1 VVIQSVNNPAQA
13 LPEIINEKMKKKN
26 IVLKQV
32 VKLDGSKQKFN
43 VQKITES
50 IWYAAKTV
58 GGKDKKQSLVLS
70 EKVITI
76 LKKTYINGEAIP
88 TSEIGEI
95 VEKVLIENGHTRTS
109 KTYIRY
115 RENKRHIHQK
125 KETLEIEDDI
135 GLSYNTL
142 YILKKRFLKRDENGE
157 IIETPKGMINRVAR
171 FLSEIEKGQ
180 EEKDKWYKEFYD
192 VMIDFEFLPGSRTLT
207 NAGKRNAQ
215 LANCFVW
222 EIKDDIDKIF
232 EILHKSTL
240 IKKHGGGCGYNFSEI
255 RPEGD
260 IVGGVPEL
268 AAGPV
273 KMIEMFDLMTSM
285 FRQEGR
291 YESGNMAI
299 LNANHPDIFNFI
311 SSKQLDGYLSKTNI
325 SVGITDE
332 FMEAAIKGKDWDLIN
347 PRTDEVVNTVKAS
360 SILNLMASMAWQT
373 GDPGIVNLSAMNK
386 GTKLANP
393 LYRKRGPTITTNP
406 CGEVPLYPYESCNLG
421 YINFVKFVKNQKL
434 DFKRLRKVMRVGTRL
449 MDNVIDASWFPV
461 KEVTESVKAH
471 RRIGIGCVGWAETLC
486 LLGLPYDSKE
496 ALELAEKVAKTMYK
510 TAFETSCEIAEEK
523 GPFPLVKDS
532 IWANRKRKPRNVA
545 LMTFPPSSSNAV
557 ICETSYGI
565 EPYFALAYE
574 QNVLGGMRLKTVVPL
589 FIKKLMEKGIYSDKL
604 VQKII
609 DNHGSLVGIE
619 GIPTN
624 LKKIFKVAHD
634 IDWKD
639 HIRMQAAFQKW
650 TDNAITKTINMPS
663 TTTSKEIEEAFVFA
677 WKLGCKGLTVYRD
690 RAKSNQVIHFGGD
703 QSVQKPKMCPT
714 CDIKLE
720 KDGNC
725 YKCKKCGFSTCEL

>member
-1 VVIQSVNNPAQA
+1 MN
-13 LPEIINEKMKKKN
+13 KKN

-32 VKLDGSKQKFN
+32 IKLDGSKQKFN

-50 IWYAAKTV
+50 IWYAAETV
-58 GGKDKKQSLVLS
+58 GGKDKKQALVLS
-70 EKVITI
+70 SKVITI
-76 LKKTYINGEAIP
+76 LKKTYFNGEP
-88 TSEIGEI
+88 VRTSEICEI

-115 RENKRHIHQK
+115 RENKRHIHQE

-157 IIETPKGMINRVAR
+157 IIETPTGMIDRVAR
-171 FLSEIEKGQ
+171 FLSEIERGQ
-180 EEKDKWYKEFYD
+180 EEKEKWYKEFYD
-192 VMIDFEFLPGSRTLT
+192 IMINFEFLPGSRTLT
-207 NAGKRNAQ
+207 NAGKRNPQ

-222 EIKDDIDKIF
+222 EIKDDIDKVF

-299 LNANHPDIFNFI
+299 LNTNHPDIFNFI
-311 SSKQLDGYLSKTNI
+311 SSKQLDGYLSRTNI

-373 GDPGIVNLSAMNK
+373 GDPGIINLSAMNK

-393 LYRKRGPTITTNP
+393 LYRKRGPIVTTNP

-434 DFKRLRKVMRVGTRL
+434 DFKRLRKVMRVATRL

-461 KEVTESVKAH
+461 KEVADSVKAH

-486 LLGLPYDSKE
+486 FLGLPYDSKE
-496 ALELAEKVAKTMYK
+496 AFELAEKVTKTMYT

-532 IWANRKRKPRNVA
+532 IWANRKKKPRNVA
-545 LMTFPPSSSNAV
+545 LLTFPPSSSNAV

-565 EPYFALAYE
+565 EPFFALAYE
-574 QNVLGGMRLKTVVPL
+574 QNVLGGVRLKTVNPL
-589 FIKKLMEKGIYSDKL
+589 LIRKLMEKGIYSDKL
-604 VQKII
+604 IQKII
-609 DNHGSLVGIE
+609 NNHGSLVGIKE
-619 GIPTN
+619 IPAN

-634 IDWKD
+634 INWKD
-639 HIRMQAAFQKW
+639 HIKMQAAFQKW

-663 TTTSKEIEEAFVFA
+663 TTTSKEIEEAYIYA

-690 RAKSNQVIHFGGD
+690 RTKSNQVFSFGGD
-703 QSVQKPKMCPT
+703 QGTQEPKMCPT
-714 CDIKLE
+714 CDIELE